1 MSIIKHAGA
10 AVVKVTAAS
19 GESQLDIRGSVS
31 LSMSEYVKET
41 IVGVDG
47 VHYKDVRVAPWVE
60 VETFARDINF
70 DDLAKPIDKVEV
82 KLANGRTAT
91 LEKAVVVSDGTVDAI
106 DGVTT
111 IRFEGVTG
119 SWQDAQ

>member
-10 AVVKVTAAS
+10 AVVKVTATS
-19 GESQLDIRGSVS
+19 GESQLDIKGSVS
-31 LSMSEYVKET
+31 LSMTEYAKET
-41 IVGVDG
+41 IIGADG

-60 VETFARDINF
+60 VETFAKDLNF
-70 DDLAKPIDKVEV
+70 EDLNKPIDKVEV
-82 KLANGRTAT
+82 QLANGRIAT

-119 SWQDAQ
+119 NWQ